1 MLVLTR
7 KLGEV
12 IKVGD
17 KIKVVVVS
25 IDGGSVKL
33 GIEAPQEIPVHRE
46 EVYEKIAAENKAAS
60 ANFDKEKLEAL
71 KNILSKGPIP
81 GAAGNHGRTSGK
93 KNG

>member
-17 KIKVVVVS
+17 KIKIVVVS
-25 IDGGSVKL
+25 IDGGSVKI
-33 GIEAPQEIPVHRE
+33 GVEAPEEIPVHRE

-60 ANFDKEKLEAL
+60 SQLDREKA
-71 KNILSKGPIP
+71 KSVKAMLSKGV
-81 GAAGNHGRTSGK
+81 GGK

>member
-12 IKVGD
+12 IKIGD
-17 KIKVVVVS
+17 NVKVVIVS

-33 GIEAPQEIPVHRE
+33 GIEAPEEVPVYRE
-46 EVYEKIAAENKAAS
+46 EIYEKIAAENKAAS
-60 ANFDKEKLEAL
+60 SGFDKEKLESL
-71 KNILSKGPIP
+71 KNILSKKTLKNRKHSP
-81 GAAGNHGRTSGK
+81 GN